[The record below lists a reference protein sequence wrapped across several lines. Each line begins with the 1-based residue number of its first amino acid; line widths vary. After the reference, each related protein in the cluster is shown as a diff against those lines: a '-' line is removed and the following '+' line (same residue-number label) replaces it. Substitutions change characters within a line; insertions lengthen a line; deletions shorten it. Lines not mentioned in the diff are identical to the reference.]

1 MLEVKDNI
9 QAWMKPINQSIINAI
24 RFLLTSTAL
33 EGSFAHAIMT
43 LNGVK
48 IWLLSAAKL
57 EIFVYG
63 GLNYRI
69 DISVKKN
76 PSCTHVYE
84 KNKIIFLI

>member
-1 MLEVKDNI
+1 MDEADKSG
-9 QAWMKPINQSIINAI
+9 QFINAI
-24 RFLLTSTAL
+24 RFLLTSIAL

-48 IWLLSAAKL
+48 IWLLSATEL
-57 EIFVYG
+57 EIYVYGG